1 MENFEMNMNLSN
13 DSEMKQHYLRFTEQ
27 LSDWY
32 SNEKTPELAGQDT
45 GFALKLQKEKL
56 QSIGLDVQK
65 QINKSK
71 EGNDAVSSLSY
82 SDNVFVNTNISSDK
96 LITTSIR
103 DSQNE
108 IYSRSAECG
117 LHIVIQNPKQGGI
130 PSPDTA
136 MCCPHCGA
144 PSTLGKLESGCDYCD
159 TKFLMDELYP
169 KVMNFFVYERT
180 KDYYDQKPMKKY
192 ILGFSLFF
200 LVVCIAQMIFGA
212 ASGKID
218 FSRLLI
224 EGVGYLFGS
233 VFAGVIFGVGAWFI
247 AGTFG
252 TVKSFGKS
260 ARGVGKA
267 GKSLVFCYKM
277 QKIDPTF
284 STEYFRDKS
293 VSLLKLMLYSKNPQ
307 ELTVCK
313 CDKPI
318 PEKIR
323 EIVDVTYYN
332 SGVDR
337 YSINN
342 GVCDVSVTFYTDDLH
357 YRDGRIY
364 NKSDKIRMSLRKVIK
379 KPTDLGFSVMAVTCP
394 SCGASFDAE
403 KVKNCPL
410 CGNTYPIEEND
421 WVVTDIEI

>member
-1 MENFEMNMNLSN
+1 
-13 DSEMKQHYLRFTEQ
+13 
-27 LSDWY
+27 
-32 SNEKTPELAGQDT
+32 
-45 GFALKLQKEKL
+45 
-56 QSIGLDVQK
+56 
-65 QINKSK
+65 
-71 EGNDAVSSLSY
+71 
-82 SDNVFVNTNISSDK
+82 
-96 LITTSIR
+96 
-103 DSQNE
+103 
-108 IYSRSAECG
+108 
-117 LHIVIQNPKQGGI
+117 
-130 PSPDTA
+130 
-136 MCCPHCGA
+136 
-144 PSTLGKLESGCDYCD
+144 
-159 TKFLMDELYP
+159 
-169 KVMNFFVYERT
+169 
-180 KDYYDQKPMKKY
+180 
-192 ILGFSLFF
+192 
-200 LVVCIAQMIFGA
+200 
-212 ASGKID
+212 
-218 FSRLLI
+218 
-224 EGVGYLFGS
+224 
-233 VFAGVIFGVGAWFI
+233 
-247 AGTFG
+247 
-252 TVKSFGKS
+252 
-260 ARGVGKA
+260 
-267 GKSLVFCYKM
+267 M

-403 KVKNCPL
+403 KVKNCPF
-410 CGNTYPIEEND
+410 CGNAYPIEEND